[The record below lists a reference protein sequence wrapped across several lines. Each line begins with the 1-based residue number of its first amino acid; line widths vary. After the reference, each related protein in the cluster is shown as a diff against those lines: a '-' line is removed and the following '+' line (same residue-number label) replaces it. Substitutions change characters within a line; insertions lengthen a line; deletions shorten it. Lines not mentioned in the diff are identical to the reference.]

1 MLHYESGKGKNII
14 VYSLELQAGQ
24 KDFATLE
31 PEITTSVTQ
40 INVLQSGTLLNHE
53 PLYDLKSSV

>member
-1 MLHYESGKGKNII
+1 MI
-14 VYSLELQAGQ
+14 VYSLELNRHAGQ

-40 INVLQSGTLLNHE
+40 TNVQSSGTLLNHE